1 MCVCLCVQQKQMM
14 CSGRK
19 VGFMTFR
26 WNFTQRFS
34 ASHYVKKAAP
44 WLRQLK
50 EPQHSPAQ
58 SCKSA
63 SRTDTSLLWTSTWKQ
78 TPAIQGKGR
87 LATKH
92 RYILPNRA
100 DKTGALTR
108 FAPLLISAQA
118 NSNGTPLAARAQ
130 RGDDG
135 IRDNSHLRQA
145 WESHITFI

>member
-34 ASHYVKKAAP
+34 TSHYVKKAAP

-50 EPQHSPAQ
+50 EPQHSPTQ
-58 SCKSA
+58 SYKSA
-63 SRTDTSLLWTSTWKQ
+63 SRTEAYCCCERAHETNTSHS
-78 TPAIQGKGR
+78 KGR
-87 LATKH
+87 AGWPKH

-135 IRDNSHLRQA
+135 IRDNSHLRPA
-145 WESHITFI
+145 